1 MTYDTIPSAE
11 IIEKTVLEVGA
22 RNVSVHLV
30 NTKEEALE
38 KVKSLI
44 PDGAEVMTGSST
56 TLQQIGF
63 VDLLKSESHPWKNVK
78 EAIVAEKDGVKQT
91 ELRKLSVSAD
101 YFLGSVH
108 AITEDGQTVTASASG
123 SQIPS
128 YAFTSDNV
136 IWIAGAQKIVPT
148 LDSAFVR
155 IRDYVYPLEDARM
168 KSVGMGG
175 SVIAKMFIFER
186 EVMPNRH
193 IHLVLVKEVLGF

>member
-11 IIEKTVLEVGA
+11 VIEKTIVAVGA

-30 NTKEEALE
+30 ETKAEALE

-63 VDLLKSESHPWKNVK
+63 VDLLKSGNHSWKNLK
-78 EAIVAEKDGVKQT
+78 EVIVAEKDPAKQT

-123 SQIPS
+123 SQLPS
-128 YAFTSDNV
+128 YVFTSDNV
-136 IWIAGAQKIVPT
+136 IWVAGAQKIVPT
-148 LDSAFVR
+148 LESAFAR
-155 IRDYVYPLEDARM
+155 IHDYVYPLEDARM

-193 IHLVLVKEVLGF
+193 VHLVLVKEVLGF

>member
-1 MTYDTIPSAE
+1 MIYDTIPSAE
-11 IIEKTVLEVGA
+11 VIEKTIAAVGA

-44 PDGAEVMTGSST
+44 PEGAEVMTGSST

-63 VDLLKSESHPWKNVK
+63 VDVLKSGEHPWKNVK
-78 EAIVAEKDGVKQT
+78 ETIVAETDPVKQT

-101 YFLGSVH
+101 YFLGSIH
-108 AITEDGQTVTASASG
+108 AITEAGQTVVASASG
-123 SQIPS
+123 FQIPS

-136 IWIAGAQKIVPT
+136 IWVAGAQKIVPN
-148 LDSAFVR
+148 LESAFAR
-155 IRDYVYPLEDARM
+155 IHDYVYPLEDARM

-186 EVMPNRH
+186 EIMPNRH
-193 IHLVLVKEVLGF
+193 VHLVLVKEVLGF